1 MLDGSLQV
9 LRDVVMATNFE
20 TQFDITGF
28 VGYNFDC
35 MIASDTWFDSMG
47 GFSGSRHPM
56 KT

>member
-1 MLDGSLQV
+1 MSDGSLQV
-9 LRDVVMATNFE
+9 LRDVAMATNFE